1 MKILALIPARAGSKR
16 VLRKNLQLIGSK
28 PLVAWTI
35 DSAISSGIF
44 SDVMVTTDDE
54 EIAQVCKNYN
64 ALVPWLRPEYL
75 STDTANSVDVAIHAI
90 DWYESEVEKLDA
102 VMLLQPTS
110 PFRYSNTIVEAVRLF
125 EESEM
130 VPVVSVTE
138 SRDHPEW
145 ALKIEKSRLSPLLE
159 RSKLGTRS
167 QDLEKVYT
175 PTGSIY
181 LIKPDELRESKTF
194 YGHQNAIPLVT
205 VTIEESL
212 DIDTLWD
219 FKVAN
224 LILEDLERNSF
235 I

>member
-1 MKILALIPARAGSKR
+1 MRILAVIPARAGSKR
-16 VLRKNLQLIGSK
+16 VLKKNLHLIGSK
-28 PLVAWTI
+28 PLVAWSI
-35 DSAISSGIF
+35 DSAISANIF
-44 SDVMVTTDDE
+44 SDVLVTTDDE
-54 EIAQVCKNYN
+54 EIAKVCKDYK

-90 DWYESEVEKLDA
+90 DWYESEVARLDA

-110 PFRYSNTIVEAVRLF
+110 PFRYLNTIVEAVRLF

-130 VPVVSVTE
+130 APVVSVTE

-145 ALKIEKSRLSPLLE
+145 ALIIENSRLSPLLE
-159 RSKLGTRS
+159 ASKLGTRS
-167 QDLEKVYT
+167 QDLGKVYT

-181 LIKPDELRESKTF
+181 LIKPDELRVSKTF
-194 YGHQNAIPLVT
+194 YGLQNAIPLV
-205 VTIEESL
+205 IENFEESL

-224 LILEDLERNSF
+224 LILDDLGRNSF
-235 I
+235 N